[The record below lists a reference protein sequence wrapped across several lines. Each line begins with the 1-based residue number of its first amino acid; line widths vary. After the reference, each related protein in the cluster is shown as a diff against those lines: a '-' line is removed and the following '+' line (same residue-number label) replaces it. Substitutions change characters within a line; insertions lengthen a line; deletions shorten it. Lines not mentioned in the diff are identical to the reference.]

1 MEARELVE
9 LAAIAATHGP
19 VLIAESARL
28 SEAGLHHYWTASK
41 CRFDRWNMALKEFGS
56 NPPSS
61 TARPE
66 AWPGLQSTLEEIL
79 SGEILARIWTVIASA
94 HDRRHGRE
102 ESEPIAR
109 SILHGQQ
116 EARNRVLRLI
126 VQESSDASGQV
137 QAMNT
142 LRRRCE
148 RWTDVLLAYLW
159 PEESIREL
167 AFDLERVKDFAAGFR
182 RQRAAGLQQVGW
194 EMTVGALSAAFQ
206 TALVSESPNRDLNIN
221 IAASVLA
228 CFPAGIFDGTGLL
241 QTHWMTRMQVTT
253 VDAQGMID
261 ELIALDNAPL
271 RANVANS

>member
-1 MEARELVE
+1 M
-9 LAAIAATHGP
+9 
-19 VLIAESARL
+19 
-28 SEAGLHHYWTASK
+28 
-41 CRFDRWNMALKEFGS
+41 KEFGTH
-56 NPPSS
+56 PPATTS
-61 TARPE
+61 RPE

-79 SGEILARIWTVIASA
+79 SGEILARIWTVVSAA
-94 HDRRHGRE
+94 HDRRHQRE

-126 VQESSDASGQV
+126 VSESADASGQV

-159 PEESIREL
+159 PEESIKDL

-206 TALVSESPNRDLNIN
+206 TALISASPNRDLNIN
-221 IAASVLA
+221 IAASVLS

-241 QTHWMTRMQVTT
+241 HAHWMTRMQVTT

-261 ELIALDNAPL
+261 ELIALDDAPL
-271 RANVANS
+271 NASPTNS